1 MAPGG
6 AGDRV
11 TGRGVTAATPAR
23 PRRSGDAATAAGARR
38 PIAIRSGGAIT
49 RPLKASESVARD
61 IVDDIVVE
69 RMNEGDSLPP
79 ETAMLQHYGV
89 SRETLRE
96 ALRLLEVQGLISIR
110 RGPGGGPIVGVVD
123 PANLGRVSSLYYHLA
138 GATYGELF
146 EAWVICEP
154 IIAELAA
161 ANPDRATVKA
171 AMAPY
176 LQLHG
181 PEDEAL
187 DEFVVRHTE
196 FHTIVGSLARNKV
209 LQLSLMATGQIVTHH
224 VISNADPRPAQHHR
238 ARPHA
243 DRQGHRQRLQGQG
256 APADGRAHPAD
267 RRHHDRGDGLARRG
281 LHRVGLS
288 RRGFGEARA
297 IGIRP
302 ST

>member
-1 MAPGG
+1 MK
-6 AGDRV
+6 
-11 TGRGVTAATPAR
+11 
-23 PRRSGDAATAAGARR
+23 RRTTVQRSFL
-38 PIAIRSGGAIT
+38 PIRSTRGAL

-224 VISNADPRPAQHHR
+224 VISNADPRD
-238 ARPHA
+238 ARNTIE
-243 DRQGHRQRLQGQG
+243 
-256 APADGRAHPAD
+256 
-267 RRHHDRGDGLARRG
+267 HDHSAI
-281 LHRVGLS
+281 
-288 RRGFGEARA
+288 ARA
-297 IGIRP
+297 IVSGFKAKARQLMAEHIRAITTLYRD
-302 ST
+302 SLDSQMDDYIGWR